1 MTTPA
6 YRGAMPEAYDRLLAA
21 IGGRASEIGER
32 PVVTHGPHIGRSYRG
47 LVVVGQAVYGWP
59 DDWRAAELG
68 SQERRAE
75 VIRAT
80 LARNADRPEPLDWI
94 ESSPNRTSPFWTCAR
109 TLADLLEPGG
119 SPWYSRIAWVNLYPA
134 APEDPPGNPGGALR
148 EAQDPHV
155 AGLLRATLDAIGART
170 VVALVGP
177 FWWPAGSDAAFGGLA
192 ERPRPLLRSGVADGR
207 PLVVGWHP
215 TGASRR
221 GTGPYAY
228 ARLIADEVARVSA

>member
-1 MTTPA
+1 ML
-6 YRGAMPEAYDRLLAA
+6 EQYDALLAS
-21 IGGRASEIGER
+21 IGDRAEEIGDR
-32 PVVTHGPHIGRSYRG
+32 PVVTHGPHAGRSFGG
-47 LVVVGQAVYGWP
+47 LAIVGQAVFGWP
-59 DDWRAAELG
+59 GDCRAADLRSPEK
-68 SQERRAE
+68 RAE
-75 VIRAT
+75 DLRAT
-80 LARNADRPEPLDWI
+80 TARNADRPEPLDWI

-109 TLADLLEPGG
+109 TLADLLEPGE

-134 APEDPPGNPGGALR
+134 APEDPPGNPADALR

-177 FWWPAGSDAAFGGLA
+177 FWWPTGSDPAFAALA

-228 ARLIADEVARVSA
+228 ARLIAEEVARVRA